1 MIWIISGTQDGRELG
16 AELADRENLK
26 NPDERKGILM
36 TVVSQYGKV
45 LAEHTGI
52 DIEVGRF
59 TKPDMV
65 RIIHDKD
72 IELII
77 DASHPYAAIVSETA
91 FSACRETGIQYIR
104 YERPEIPLPDYDKLY
119 VVKDENEAAELAG
132 RLGNSILLTTGS
144 KTLSTFVNSKALEG
158 KEIWA
163 RVLPTSGV
171 VKMCEELGMKAKNI
185 LAVQGPF
192 SYEMNMA
199 MIHDYKADILITK
212 NSGLVGGSDKK
223 LEAAMSAGI
232 AVIVI
237 EKPKSVLTGVPVFN
251 NTQDVLSYMEDHYG
265 LYKEPK
271 SN

>member
-104 YERPEIPLPDYDKLY
+104 YERPEIPL
-119 VVKDENEAAELAG
+119 
-132 RLGNSILLTTGS
+132 
-144 KTLSTFVNSKALEG
+144 
-158 KEIWA
+158 
-163 RVLPTSGV
+163 
-171 VKMCEELGMKAKNI
+171 
-185 LAVQGPF
+185 
-192 SYEMNMA
+192 
-199 MIHDYKADILITK
+199 
-212 NSGLVGGSDKK
+212 
-223 LEAAMSAGI
+223 
-232 AVIVI
+232 
-237 EKPKSVLTGVPVFN
+237 
-251 NTQDVLSYMEDHYG
+251 
-265 LYKEPK
+265 
-271 SN
+271 

>member
-1 MIWIISGTQDGRELG
+1 M
-16 AELADRENLK
+16 K
-26 NPDERKGILM
+26 
-36 TVVSQYGKV
+36 
-45 LAEHTGI
+45 
-52 DIEVGRF
+52 
-59 TKPDMV
+59 
-65 RIIHDKD
+65 
-72 IELII
+72 
-77 DASHPYAAIVSETA
+77 
-91 FSACRETGIQYIR
+91 
-104 YERPEIPLPDYDKLY
+104 
-119 VVKDENEAAELAG
+119 
-132 RLGNSILLTTGS
+132 
-144 KTLSTFVNSKALEG
+144 
-158 KEIWA
+158 
-163 RVLPTSGV
+163 
-171 VKMCEELGMKAKNI
+171 KAKNI

-199 MIHDYKADILITK
+199 MIHDYKADVLITK